1 MNNMAER
8 KILLIT
14 GAARRIGAAI
24 ATLFHSRGYEV
35 IVHFNQSEQ
44 QALKLVNGL
53 NAERPDSAMCLQAD
67 LCAVSQVHDLAD
79 AALAWRG
86 RIDVLI
92 NNASRF
98 YPGPIGSVDE
108 AAWDDLIG
116 SNLKGGF
123 FLAQALAPS
132 LRERRGSIINMTDI
146 HADGGRKDYPAYSIA
161 KAGVKMMT
169 KALARELAPHVRVN
183 GISPGAILWPEDDQS
198 DKEQNDEQNAILRD
212 IALQRMGSCEEIAA
226 TAWYL
231 AEEAPYSTGQTIR
244 VDGGRT
250 QGDSYIT
257 HTHEKG
263 ALDA

>member
-1 MNNMAER
+1 MSSNGAP

-24 ATLFHSRGYEV
+24 ATLFHARGYDVV
-35 IVHFNQSEQ
+35 IHFNTSAQ
-44 QALKLVNGL
+44 QAKALVDGFNTL
-53 NAERPDSAMCLQAD
+53 RPNSACCLQAD
-67 LCAVSQVHDLAD
+67 LGAVSAVHDLAT

-86 RIDVLI
+86 GVDVLI

-98 YPGPIGSVDE
+98 YPGALGGVDE
-108 AAWDDLIG
+108 AAWDDLIN

-132 LRERRGSIINMTDI
+132 LRERHGCIINLTDI
-146 HADGGRKDYPAYSIA
+146 HADGARQGYPVYSIA

-169 KALARELAPHVRVN
+169 KALARELAPQVRVN
-183 GISPGAILWPEDDQS
+183 GISPGAILWPEAEQS
-198 DKEQNDEQNAILRD
+198 EKEQSEAQRAVLQD
-212 IALQRMGSCEEIAA
+212 IALQRMGSAQEIAA

-231 AEEAPYSTGQTIR
+231 AEDAAYCTGQTIR

-250 QGDSYIT
+250 QSQSLIPNYV
-257 HTHEKG
+257 KG

>member
-1 MNNMAER
+1 MSDTNER
-8 KILLIT
+8 KTLLIT

-24 ATLFHSRGYEV
+24 ATLFHARGYNVV
-35 IVHFNQSEQ
+35 IHFNQSEQ
-44 QALKLVNGL
+44 QALALADGFNRQ
-53 NAERPDSAMCLQAD
+53 RPDSACCLQAD
-67 LCAVSQVHDLAD
+67 LVAVSQVHTLAA

-86 RIDVLI
+86 GIDVLI

-98 YPGPIGSVDE
+98 YPGALGSVDE
-108 AAWDDLIG
+108 AAWDDLLG

-132 LRERRGSIINMTDI
+132 LRERHGCIINLTDI
-146 HADGGRKDYPAYSIA
+146 HADGGRKDYPVYSIA

-169 KALARELAPHVRVN
+169 KALARELAPLVRVN

-198 DKEQNDEQNAILRD
+198 DQELSQAHRAIIQD
-212 IALQRMGSCEEIAA
+212 IALQRMGSAQEIAA

-250 QGDSYIT
+250 QGKS
-257 HTHEKG
+257 
-263 ALDA
+263 L

>member
-1 MNNMAER
+1 MNDTRAP
-8 KILLIT
+8 KVLLVT

-24 ATLFHSRGYEV
+24 ASEFHARGYDVV
-35 IVHFNQSEQ
+35 IHFNQSAA
-44 QALKLVNGL
+44 QAVALVAGL
-53 NAERPDSAMCLQAD
+53 NAQRPDSACCLQAD
-67 LCAVSQVHDLAD
+67 LVAVSQVQALAA

-86 RIDVLI
+86 GIDVLI

-98 YPGPIGSVDE
+98 YPSALGSVDE
-108 AAWDDLIG
+108 AAWEDLLG

-123 FLAQALAPS
+123 FLAQALASS
-132 LRERRGSIINMTDI
+132 LRERQGCIINLADI
-146 HADGGRKDYPAYSIA
+146 HADGGRKDYPVYSIA

-169 KALARELAPHVRVN
+169 KALAREFAPLVRVN

-198 DKEQNDEQNAILRD
+198 EKEHSAVLRD
-212 IALQRMGSCEEIAA
+212 IAVQRMGTAQEIAA

-250 QGDSYIT
+250 QGKS
-257 HTHEKG
+257 
-263 ALDA
+263 L

>member
-1 MNNMAER
+1 MSNMAER
-8 KILLIT
+8 KVLLIT

-24 ATLFHSRGYEV
+24 ATLFHSRGYDV
-35 IVHFNQSEQ
+35 IVHFNQSGQ
-44 QALKLVNGL
+44 QALDLVNGF
-53 NAERPDSAMCLQAD
+53 NAQRPNSAMCLQAD
-67 LCAVSQVHDLAD
+67 LCAVSQVHDLA
-79 AALAWRG
+79 AAAIAWRG
-86 RIDVLI
+86 GIDVLV

-98 YPGPIGSVDE
+98 YPGTIGSVDE

-123 FLAQALAPS
+123 FLAQDLAPS

-169 KALARELAPHVRVN
+169 KALARELAPQVRVN

-198 DKEQNDEQNAILRD
+198 DKEQSDEQRAIVRD

-250 QGDSYIT
+250 QGDSFIPVN
-257 HTHEKG
+257 
-263 ALDA
+263 L

>member
-24 ATLFHSRGYEV
+24 ATQFHSRGYEV

-44 QALKLVNGL
+44 QALKLVNGF

>member
-1 MNNMAER
+1 MREA
-8 KILLIT
+8 KVLLIT

-24 ATLFHSRGYEV
+24 ATLFHGRGYDV
-35 IVHFNQSEQ
+35 IIHFNESER
-44 QALKLVNGL
+44 QAIALGNAL
-53 NAERPDSAMCLQAD
+53 NAQRTDSALCLQAD
-67 LCAVSQVHDLAD
+67 LCAVSQVRALAA

-86 RIDVLI
+86 GIDVLI

-98 YPGPIGSVDE
+98 YPGAIGGVDE
-108 AAWDDLIG
+108 AAWDDLLG

-123 FLAQALAPS
+123 FLAQDLAPS
-132 LRERRGSIINMTDI
+132 LRERQGCIINLTDI
-146 HADGGRKDYPAYSIA
+146 HADGGRKDYPVYSIA

-169 KALARELAPHVRVN
+169 KALARELAPQVRVN
-183 GISPGAILWPEDDQS
+183 GISPGAILWPEDEQS
-198 DKEQNDEQNAILRD
+198 EKELSDAQRAVIRD

-231 AEEAPYSTGQTIR
+231 AELAPYSTGQTIR

-250 QGDSYIT
+250 QGDASIS
-257 HTHEKG
+257 HTHEQG

>member
-1 MNNMAER
+1 MSHPSER
-8 KILLIT
+8 KVLLIT

-24 ATLFHSRGYEV
+24 ATLFHARGYDVV
-35 IVHFNQSEQ
+35 IHFNQSEQ
-44 QALKLVNGL
+44 QARALIARFNDR
-53 NAERPDSAMCLQAD
+53 RPNSACCLQAD
-67 LCAVSQVHDLAD
+67 LVIVSQVHALAA

-86 RIDVLI
+86 GIDVLI

-98 YPGPIGSVDE
+98 YPSALGGVDE
-108 AAWDDLIG
+108 AAWEDLLG

-123 FLAQALAPS
+123 FLAQSLAPS
-132 LRERRGSIINMTDI
+132 LRERQGCIINLADI
-146 HADGGRKDYPAYSIA
+146 HADGARKGYPVYCIA

-169 KALARELAPHVRVN
+169 KALARDLAPLVRVN

-198 DKEQNDEQNAILRD
+198 EKELSDAQRAVVRD

-231 AEEAPYSTGQTIR
+231 AELAPYSTGQTIR

-250 QGDSYIT
+250 QGDASIP

>member
-44 QALKLVNGL
+44 QALKLVNGF

-132 LRERRGSIINMTDI
+132 LRECRGSIINMTDI

>member
-1 MNNMAER
+1 MNDMPER

-24 ATLFHSRGYEV
+24 AALFHARGYDV
-35 IVHFNQSEQ
+35 LIHFNQSEQ
-44 QALKLVNGL
+44 QAQALVEGF
-53 NAERPDSAMCLQAD
+53 NAQRPNSAYCLQAD
-67 LCAVSQVHDLAD
+67 LCAVSAVHTLAA

-86 RIDVLI
+86 GIDVLI

-98 YPGPIGSVDE
+98 YPGALGSVDE
-108 AAWDDLIG
+108 AAWDDLFG

-132 LRERRGSIINMTDI
+132 LKERRGCIINLADI
-146 HADGGRKDYPAYSIA
+146 HADGGRKDYPVYSIA

-169 KALARELAPHVRVN
+169 KALARELAPLVRVN

-198 DKEQNDEQNAILRD
+198 EKEQSEAQRAVLRD
-212 IALQRMGSCEEIAA
+212 IALQRMGTAEEIAA

-231 AEEAPYSTGQTIR
+231 AEDAAYSTGQTIR

-250 QGDSYIT
+250 QGTPYNPDLLM
-257 HTHEKG
+257 KKVP
-263 ALDA
+263 

>member
-1 MNNMAER
+1 MSNMAER
-8 KILLIT
+8 KVLLIT

-35 IVHFNQSEQ
+35 IIHFNQSQQ
-44 QALKLVNGL
+44 QALDLVNGF
-53 NAERPDSAMCLQAD
+53 NAQRPNSAMCLQAD
-67 LCAVSQVHDLAD
+67 LCAVSQVHDLA
-79 AALAWRG
+79 AAAIAWRG
-86 RIDVLI
+86 RVDVLI

-98 YPGPIGSVDE
+98 YPGTIGSVDE

-123 FLAQALAPS
+123 FLAQDLAPS

-198 DKEQNDEQNAILRD
+198 DKEQSDEQRAIVRD

-250 QGDSYIT
+250 QGDSFIPVN
-257 HTHEKG
+257 
-263 ALDA
+263 L